1 MKIGTKLSLVFA
13 AAGSLALALP
23 AQAQHRGSNGGSSR
37 PTGGSAP
44 VSAGQGSGS
53 NVSPGNRGGTFHGG
67 NQGAQGFRDHDGHF
81 HRWHDHVNVF
91 FGGGFGYP
99 FYGYPYG
106 YPYYGYP
113 GYGYGYGY
121 GYAPYYGYGYGYPA
135 VAPGYTYDPRG
146 IYDGRVVNGGQRR
159 LSLEAQVQQGLSE
172 AGFYHGAI
180 DGVVGEG
187 TRRAIRSY
195 ERANGLRVDGR
206 IDNQL
211 LATMGL
217 G

>member
-13 AAGSLALALP
+13 VAGSLALALP
-23 AQAQHRGSNGGSSR
+23 AQAQHHGSSGGGGR
-37 PTGGSAP
+37 PTMGGSAP
-44 VSAGQGSGS
+44 VSGGPGGGS
-53 NVSPGNRGGTFHGG
+53 NVSQGNHGGSFHGG
-67 NQGAQGFRDHDGHF
+67 GQGYYGHDGHF
-81 HRWHDHVNVF
+81 HHGHDHVNFF

-99 FYGYPYG
+99 FYGYPFYG

-113 GYGYGYGY
+113 GYGYGY
-121 GYAPYYGYGYGYPA
+121 APYYGYGYPA
-135 VAPGYTYDPRG
+135 VAPGYTYDPQG
-146 IYDGRVVNGGQRR
+146 IYTGRVVNGGRHR
-159 LSLEAQVQQGLSE
+159 LSLEVQVQQELSE

-211 LATMGL
+211 LETMGL